1 MTKTK
6 INKKRL
12 LAVASLAAV
21 TAAGG
26 LMAGIALASD
36 KPAEIY
42 QHHVDNNKMF
52 FAAADHDAEVGKMIL
67 TAAEREMIERVV
79 AAEARGESFEGQAAV
94 AEVIYNRC
102 INRGQSVEQ
111 VIWADKQ
118 FAYPYGGEISQ
129 DTKEAV
135 AAVFDYELL
144 NLDGAEYFHADYVT
158 PSWAADMQEV
168 CRIGG
173 HIFYKGVE

>member
-1 MTKTK
+1 MKL
-6 INKKRL
+6 NKKRC
-12 LAVASLAAV
+12 AAV
-21 TAAGG
+21 TVVATVAAAGG
-26 LMAGIALASD
+26 LVAGIALASD

-42 QHHVDNNKMF
+42 QHDVDNKKIF
-52 FAAADHDAEVGKMIL
+52 AADHDAEVGKMIL

-102 INRGQSVEQ
+102 TNRGQSVEQ

-129 DTKEAV
+129 DTREAV
-135 AAVFDYELL
+135 AAVFDYEILSL
-144 NLDGAEYFHADYVT
+144 GGAEYFHADYVT
-158 PSWAADMQEV
+158 PSWADDMQEV
-168 CRIGG
+168 CHIGN
-173 HIFYKGVE
+173 HIFYKGVQ

>member
-12 LAVASLAAV
+12 LAVAGLAAV

-26 LMAGIALASD
+26 LVAGIALASD
-36 KPAEIY
+36 KPSY
-42 QHHVDNNKMF
+42 QHVDNKMF
-52 FAAADHDAEVGKMIL
+52 SVAADHDAEVGKMIL

-102 INRGQSVEQ
+102 MNRGQSVEQ

-144 NLDGAEYFHADYVT
+144 SLDGAEYFHADYVL

-168 CRIGG
+168 CRIGR
-173 HIFYKGVE
+173 HIFYKGVQ

>member
-12 LAVASLAAV
+12 IAVTGLAAV
-21 TAAGG
+21 AAAGG
-26 LMAGIALASD
+26 LIAGIALASD
-36 KPAEIY
+36 KPANVRLTSERPYAVELTMQKI
-42 QHHVDNNKMF
+42 
-52 FAAADHDAEVGKMIL
+52 IL
-67 TAAEREMIERVV
+67 SDAEREMVERVV

-102 INRGQSVEQ
+102 INRCLSVEE

-144 NLDGAEYFHADYVT
+144 NLDGAEYFHADYVL
-158 PSWAADMQEV
+158 PSWAEDMEEV
-168 CRIGG
+168 CRIGN
-173 HIFYKGVE
+173 HIFYKN

>member
-1 MTKTK
+1 MRL
-6 INKKRL
+6 NKKRC
-12 LAVASLAAV
+12 AAV
-21 TAAGG
+21 LALTAMAAGG
-26 LMAGIALASD
+26 GLAAGMALAND
-36 KPAEIY
+36 KPANVRLTSERPYAVELAMQKI
-42 QHHVDNNKMF
+42 
-52 FAAADHDAEVGKMIL
+52 IL
-67 TAAEREMIERVV
+67 SDAEREMIERVV

-102 INRGQSVEQ
+102 INRCQSVEE

-118 FAYPYGGEISQ
+118 FAHPYGGEISQ

-158 PSWAADMQEV
+158 PYWAEDMEEV

-173 HIFYKGVE
+173 HIFYKGAEK

>member
-12 LAVASLAAV
+12 LAVAGLAAV

-36 KPAEIY
+36 KPGY
-42 QHHVDNNKMF
+42 QHVDNNKMF
-52 FAAADHDAEVGKMIL
+52 SVAAVHDAEVSKMIL
-67 TAAEREMIERVV
+67 TAEEREMVERVV

-102 INRGQSVEQ
+102 VNRGQSVEQ

-118 FAYPYGGEISQ
+118 FAHPYGGEISR

-144 NLDGAEYFHADYVT
+144 SLDGAEYFHADYVL
-158 PSWAADMQEV
+158 PSWAQDFEEV

>member
-1 MTKTK
+1 MRL
-6 INKKRL
+6 NKKRCAAV
-12 LAVASLAAV
+12 LALSAV
-21 TAAGG
+21 TATGG
-26 LMAGIALASD
+26 LLAGIALASD
-36 KPAEIY
+36 KPSY
-42 QHHVDNNKMF
+42 QHVDNNKMF
-52 FAAADHDAEVGKMIL
+52 FAAADQDAEAGKMIL
-67 TAAEREMIERVV
+67 TAAEREMVERVV
-79 AAEARGESFEGQAAV
+79 AAEARGESFEGQAAL

-144 NLDGAEYFHADYVT
+144 NLDGAEYFHADYVM
-158 PSWAADMQEV
+158 PYWAADMEEV

-173 HIFYKGVE
+173 HIFYKGMQ

>member
-12 LAVASLAAV
+12 IAVASLAAV

-26 LMAGIALASD
+26 LMAGIALAND
-36 KPAEIY
+36 KPAAVKAVSVRPYAVELAMQKIMLS
-42 QHHVDNNKMF
+42 D
-52 FAAADHDAEVGKMIL
+52 
-67 TAAEREMIERVV
+67 AEREMIERVV

-144 NLDGAEYFHADYVT
+144 NLDGAEYFHADYVL
-158 PSWAADMQEV
+158 PSWAEDMEKV
-168 CRIGG
+168 CQIGG
-173 HIFYKGVE
+173 HIFYKN

>member
-1 MTKTK
+1 MRL
-6 INKKRL
+6 NKKRCAAV
-12 LAVASLAAV
+12 LALSAV
-21 TAAGG
+21 TATGG

-36 KPAEIY
+36 KPANVRLTSDKPYVVELTT
-42 QHHVDNNKMF
+42 Q
-52 FAAADHDAEVGKMIL
+52 KMIL
-67 TAAEREMIERVV
+67 SDAEREMIERVV

-135 AAVFDYELL
+135 AAVFDYEILS
-144 NLDGAEYFHADYVT
+144 LDGAEYFHADYVT
-158 PSWAADMQEV
+158 PSWAEDFEEV

-173 HIFYKGVE
+173 HIFYKGAE

>member
-1 MTKTK
+1 MMR
-6 INKKRL
+6 INKKRC
-12 LAVASLAAV
+12 AAV
-21 TAAGG
+21 LALTAMAAGG

-36 KPAEIY
+36 KPSY
-42 QHHVDNNKMF
+42 QHVDNNKMF
-52 FAAADHDAEVGKMIL
+52 SVAADQDAEAGKMIL
-67 TAAEREMIERVV
+67 TTAEREMIERVV

-102 INRGQSVEQ
+102 MNREQSVEE

-118 FAYPYGGEISQ
+118 FAHPYGGEISQ

-144 NLDGAEYFHADYVT
+144 SLDGAEYFHADYVT
-158 PSWAADMQEV
+158 PSWAEDMEEV
-168 CRIGG
+168 CRIGN
-173 HIFYKGVE
+173 HIFYKGVQ

>member
-12 LAVASLAAV
+12 LAVAGLAAV

-36 KPAEIY
+36 KPSY

-52 FAAADHDAEVGKMIL
+52 VADQDAEVGKMIL

-102 INRGQSVEQ
+102 MNRGQSVEQ

-158 PSWAADMQEV
+158 PSWADDFEEV

-173 HIFYKGVE
+173 HIFYKGV

>member
-12 LAVASLAAV
+12 IAVTGLAAV
-21 TAAGG
+21 AAAGG
-26 LMAGIALASD
+26 LIAGIALASD
-36 KPAEIY
+36 KPSY
-42 QHHVDNNKMF
+42 QHVDNKISSV
-52 FAAADHDAEVGKMIL
+52 AADQDAEVGKMIL
-67 TAAEREMIERVV
+67 TAEEREMIERVV

-102 INRGQSVEQ
+102 INRCLSVEE

-158 PSWAADMQEV
+158 PSWADDMEEV

-173 HIFYKGVE
+173 HIFYKN

>member
-12 LAVASLAAV
+12 IAVSGLAAV
-21 TAAGG
+21 AAVCG
-26 LMAGIALASD
+26 LIAGIALASD
-36 KPAEIY
+36 KPAAIKAVSARPYAVELAMQKI
-42 QHHVDNNKMF
+42 
-52 FAAADHDAEVGKMIL
+52 IL
-67 TAAEREMIERVV
+67 SDAEREMIERVV

-102 INRGQSVEQ
+102 INRCLSVEE

-118 FAYPYGGEISQ
+118 FAHPYGGEISE
-129 DTKEAV
+129 DTKKAV
-135 AAVFDYELL
+135 AAVFDYEILS
-144 NLDGAEYFHADYVT
+144 LDGAEYFHADYVL

-173 HIFYKGVE
+173 HIFYKN

>member
-6 INKKRL
+6 INKQRL
-12 LAVASLAAV
+12 LAVTGLAAV
-21 TAAGG
+21 AAAGG
-26 LMAGIALASD
+26 LVAGIVLASD
-36 KPAEIY
+36 KPANVRLTSERPY
-42 QHHVDNNKMF
+42 
-52 FAAADHDAEVGKMIL
+52 AAEFDVQKIVL
-67 TAAEREMIERVV
+67 SAAEREMIERVV

-102 INRGQSVEQ
+102 INRCLSVEE

-158 PSWAADMQEV
+158 PYWAEDMEEV

-173 HIFYKGVE
+173 HIFYKN

>member
-1 MTKTK
+1 MTKTR
-6 INKKRL
+6 INKKRF
-12 LAVASLAAV
+12 LAVAGLAAV

-36 KPAEIY
+36 KPSY
-42 QHHVDNNKMF
+42 QHVDNKMF
-52 FAAADHDAEVGKMIL
+52 SVAVDHDAEVGKMIL

-102 INRGQSVEQ
+102 INRGQSVEE

-144 NLDGAEYFHADYVT
+144 SLDGAEYFHADYVT

-168 CRIGG
+168 CRIGN
-173 HIFYKGVE
+173 HIFYKGAE

>member
-1 MTKTK
+1 MRL
-6 INKKRL
+6 NKKRC
-12 LAVASLAAV
+12 AAV
-21 TAAGG
+21 LALTAMAAGG
-26 LMAGIALASD
+26 GLAAGMALASD
-36 KPAEIY
+36 KPAA
-42 QHHVDNNKMF
+42 VK
-52 FAAADHDAEVGKMIL
+52 AVSGKPYAVELAMQKIIL
-67 TAAEREMIERVV
+67 SDAEREMIERVV

-102 INRGQSVEQ
+102 MNRGQSVEQ

-144 NLDGAEYFHADYVT
+144 SLDGAEYFHADYVL
-158 PSWAADMQEV
+158 PSWAEDMEEV
-168 CRIGG
+168 CRIGN
-173 HIFYKGVE
+173 HIFYKGVQ

>member
-1 MTKTK
+1 MMRV
-6 INKKRL
+6 NKKRC
-12 LAVASLAAV
+12 AAV
-21 TAAGG
+21 LTLTAMAAGG
-26 LMAGIALASD
+26 GLAAGMALAND
-36 KPAEIY
+36 KPAAVKAVSERPYAVELAMQKI
-42 QHHVDNNKMF
+42 
-52 FAAADHDAEVGKMIL
+52 IL
-67 TAAEREMIERVV
+67 SDAEREMVERVV

-102 INRGQSVEQ
+102 INRCLSVEE

-173 HIFYKGVE
+173 HIFYKGVQ

>member
-1 MTKTK
+1 MRL
-6 INKKRL
+6 NKKRCA
-12 LAVASLAAV
+12 AVAVVAAM
-21 TAAGG
+21 AAGG
-26 LMAGIALASD
+26 GLAAGMALASD
-36 KPAEIY
+36 KPAAVKVVSERPY
-42 QHHVDNNKMF
+42 VV
-52 FAAADHDAEVGKMIL
+52 EL
-67 TAAEREMIERVV
+67 TMQKITLSDAEREMIERVV

-118 FAYPYGGEISQ
+118 FAHPYGGEISQ

-144 NLDGAEYFHADYVT
+144 SLDGAEYFHADYVL
-158 PSWAADMQEV
+158 PSWAEDMEKV
-168 CRIGG
+168 CQIGG
-173 HIFYKGVE
+173 HIFYKGVQ